1 MEKFLLSTT
10 IILIPSALFAVILPA
25 TPYTGDMVQND
36 LGSLQFVS
44 ELSSFEGPGADL
56 ITMDGM
62 SDIEPIAQNCYTSM
76 HKSPQGECSSEISK
90 NSWAQIVM
98 DVNMM
103 AIECYTSCPEND
115 CHKWFAELK
124 SCIDIRYNGDDHGDW
139 TPVLPAEGGGGNFM
153 LSAPFVFLRRN
164 VILEPFAK
172 EAATRLGPGWIIVKH
187 GGISVKFHKN
197 FF

>member
-44 ELSSFEGPGADL
+44 ELSSFEGQGADL

-62 SDIEPIAQNCYTSM
+62 SEIDPLAQNCYTSM

-98 DVNMM
+98 DVQMM

-115 CHKWFAELK
+115 CNKWFVKLWECVKKNAPSDLVPEDPDFLPG
-124 SCIDIRYNGDDHGDW
+124 IDG
-139 TPVLPAEGGGGNFM
+139 PVLPAPAGEGSLCFPLLLCFYAET
-153 LSAPFVFLRRN
+153 LSLNHLRKRRQRD
-164 VILEPFAK
+164 VV
-172 EAATRLGPGWIIVKH
+172 TDR
-187 GGISVKFHKN
+187 
-197 FF
+197 

>member
-62 SDIEPIAQNCYTSM
+62 SDIEPMAQNCYTSM

-103 AIECYTSCPEND
+103 AIECYTSC
-115 CHKWFAELK
+115 
-124 SCIDIRYNGDDHGDW
+124 
-139 TPVLPAEGGGGNFM
+139 
-153 LSAPFVFLRRN
+153 FL
-164 VILEPFAK
+164 ILTKTIAYK
-172 EAATRLGPGWIIVKH
+172 
-187 GGISVKFHKN
+187 
-197 FF
+197 

>member
-10 IILIPSALFAVILPA
+10 IILIPAALFAVILPA

-44 ELSSFEGPGADL
+44 ELSSLEGPGADL

-76 HKSPQGECSSEISK
+76 YKSPQGECSSEISK

-103 AIECYTSCPEND
+103 AIECYASCPEND
-115 CHKWFAELK
+115 CHEWFAELWECVEK
-124 SCIDIRYNGDDHGDW
+124 KAPSDLVPENPDFLPGIDDPVMPAPTGDGVLCIPLLLCFYAEASSVNHLRKRRQRDLD
-139 TPVLPAEGGGGNFM
+139 PV
-153 LSAPFVFLRRN
+153 R
-164 VILEPFAK
+164 
-172 EAATRLGPGWIIVKH
+172 
-187 GGISVKFHKN
+187 
-197 FF
+197 

>member
-10 IILIPSALFAVILPA
+10 IILIPSALFAEILPA

-90 NSWAQIVM
+90 NS
-98 DVNMM
+98 
-103 AIECYTSCPEND
+103 Y
-115 CHKWFAELK
+115 
-124 SCIDIRYNGDDHGDW
+124 
-139 TPVLPAEGGGGNFM
+139 
-153 LSAPFVFLRRN
+153 
-164 VILEPFAK
+164 
-172 EAATRLGPGWIIVKH
+172 
-187 GGISVKFHKN
+187 KN
-197 FF
+197 FFLKGLFSSPHQGLFFNPY